1 MNLTKPDGSPAPR
14 YLRVTRTWTYNV
26 DEAAESLAEFVDGP
40 ISWDDVYQLILSW
53 IPDDVR
59 QPVGENLPA
68 IEEVND
74 VTEVTSQKPDDRA

>member
-1 MNLTKPDGSPAPR
+1 
-14 YLRVTRTWTYNV
+14 V

-68 IEEVND
+68 IEEVNN

>member
-74 VTEVTSQKPDDRA
+74 VTEVTSQKLDNRA